1 VSNEAGRSAR
11 DQAAKLATRSPLS
24 TRARL
29 TAAAAGTAVGGVLG
43 SGSHLTLAVLTA
55 AAGGALGWTLTGGR
69 SRSGKQTEEAGR
81 WLAGAIGEEAT
92 ARILAPLTAQGWTI
106 LHDRS
111 IPGSKANLDHIACGP
126 RGQVVVIDSKRWSA
140 ANGATVQAHNG
151 LLWCGPHDRTQA
163 VRTLLWEA
171 RTVSK
176 HLGCPAVPVM
186 VIHGAPVT
194 GGALHAG
201 GVTIVGPTG
210 LIRAVAVAPGSTR
223 GLGAAFR
230 AEVCF
235 PPYR

>member
-1 VSNEAGRSAR
+1 
-11 DQAAKLATRSPLS
+11 
-24 TRARL
+24 
-29 TAAAAGTAVGGVLG
+29 VLG

-69 SRSGKQTEEAGR
+69 PRSGEQAAAAGR
-81 WLAGAIGEEAT
+81 WLAGAAGEEAT
-92 ARILAPLTAQGWTI
+92 ARILAPLTTQGWTI

-111 IPGSKANLDHIACGP
+111 IPDSKANLDHIAIGP

-140 ANGATVQAHNG
+140 ANGATVQARNG
-151 LLWCGPHDRTQA
+151 RLWCGPHDRTQA
-163 VRTLLWEA
+163 VQTLLWET

-194 GGALHAG
+194 LGALHAS
-201 GVTIVGPTG
+201 GVTIVGPTR
-210 LIRAVAVAPGSTR
+210 LIGAVTAAPGTTR
-223 GLGAAFR
+223 GLGAASR
-230 AEVCF
+230 AESCF